1 MNKRIRFESGAL
13 VTHLHY
19 VAEPHVQQISPLHLL
34 TDLEERFSCCSVHL
48 GLREHMSKVCNQ
60 SLFLLGVEVANV
72 LAAQN
77 GKKDAVV
84 AKPLFVYAARS
95 DEWF

>member
-1 MNKRIRFESGAL
+1 MFK
-13 VTHLHY
+13 T
-19 VAEPHVQQISPLHLL
+19 
-34 TDLEERFSCCSVHL
+34 VHL
-48 GLREHMSKVCNQ
+48 GDLLGTEHMSKVCNQ

>member
-1 MNKRIRFESGAL
+1 MLLNHMFNRLA
-13 VTHLHY
+13 HY
-19 VAEPHVQQISPLHLL
+19 I
-34 TDLEERFSCCSVHL
+34 CSLIWRRDFLAVHL